1 MLRDY
6 PEAPQMPT
14 GYPTMMMMTLIPP
27 LWYWV
32 MDRKVVAWAEG
43 DMNLVNMDAEA
54 KDKLFARYHQKS
66 EDQNSETAEVT
77 P

>member
-1 MLRDY
+1 MI
-6 PEAPQMPT
+6 
-14 GYPTMMMMTLIPP
+14 LIPP

-54 KDKLFARYHQKS
+54 KDKLFARYHKKPT
-66 EDQNSETAEVT
+66 DQNSETAEVT